1 MLCQI
6 NFTQIKLNNSFLKKE
21 KNKMNP
27 TTPTFISQATQ
38 QSSSDL
44 LPQLLHFLRPFTI
57 FLASRLFPLLCQI
70 SCNEQLHWALAMLTV
85 SVLLKAL
92 LAASNLPNRM
102 LCSRW
107 LQPVN
112 QILAWILSFLRD
124 FLCSL
129 KYKEPH
135 SG

>member
-1 MLCQI
+1 
-6 NFTQIKLNNSFLKKE
+6 
-21 KNKMNP
+21 MNP

-102 LCSRW
+102 LC
-107 LQPVN
+107 
-112 QILAWILSFLRD
+112 
-124 FLCSL
+124 
-129 KYKEPH
+129 
-135 SG
+135 